1 VHLRS
6 EGPAARV
13 AAGLA
18 LDRCRST
25 WAVSTVSVPSCC
37 APDCQDSWARPSL
50 AGLRGSSQSGLVSP
64 GTRASLVPVS

>member
-25 WAVSTVSVPSCC
+25 SWAVVVSALYPCR
-37 APDCQDSWARPSL
+37 AAALPTAKT
-50 AGLRGSSQSGLVSP
+50 RGHDQVHA
-64 GTRASLVPVS
+64 RASRAYEVL